1 MEWKVEAGFVM
12 FCGVRYFTG
21 VSYDEWNLAV
31 KKMNGY
37 A

>member
-1 MEWKVEAGFVM
+1 M

-31 KKMNGY
+31 AKMNGY
-37 A
+37 AQEV